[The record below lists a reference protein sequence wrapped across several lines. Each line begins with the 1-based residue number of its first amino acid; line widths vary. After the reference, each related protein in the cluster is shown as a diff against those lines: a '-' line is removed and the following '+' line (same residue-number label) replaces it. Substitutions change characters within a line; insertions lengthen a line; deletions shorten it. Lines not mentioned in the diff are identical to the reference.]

1 MLILI
6 KGKKLLIIFYLTKEV
21 EDFQTHWKIVLDSAC
36 VFFFCFFVFLRSPLF
51 TEKTCGHNVMLSDI
65 PHTSI
70 PSYRH
75 DCWPWNIL
83 SIHTTTLY
91 FLQCP
96 VFPFCY
102 FDVEMFLALNTRET
116 ALLVDPENSSSASK
130 QWVALVVGELCSFHF
145 SSFCCSIR
153 RIKSSSFSMN
163 YSQWYLRLKACLKC
177 MKDLI
182 HTITLGNPICRRQSG
197 GREVELL

>member
-1 MLILI
+1 MSS
-6 KGKKLLIIFYLTKEV
+6 F
-21 EDFQTHWKIVLDSAC
+21 FVL
-36 VFFFCFFVFLRSPLF
+36 FCFFLRSPFF
-51 TEKTCGHNVMLSDI
+51 TRETCGDNVMLSDI

-70 PSYRH
+70 PSLLQT
-75 DCWPWNIL
+75 CWPWNIL
-83 SIHTTTLY
+83 SIHTAALY

-145 SSFCCSIR
+145 SCHFSSFWCSIIR
-153 RIKSSSFSMN
+153 TKNSSITIFTVI
-163 YSQWYLRLKACLKC
+163 LKAQGLFEVYERPNSNKHNSIR
-177 MKDLI
+177 KP
-182 HTITLGNPICRRQSG
+182 NRQKAIS
-197 GREVELL
+197 R